1 MTDNAH
7 QSNTTQPDGEGSTL
21 GAPGIEPMTPS
32 LMGRLFVVPAVIV
45 CVLLGVAVVVVMFGS
60 TTVDKPLTVAELLDK
75 VELSGGERTL
85 GMLLPQAK
93 DSWQAAQEL
102 AKRFGEKDKYLQPG
116 DVEPAAGRLIKMLE
130 REPPRGTQRESAGG
144 VELYSRHLFL
154 IAALGLL
161 ESPSAVPTLT
171 KLTRDPDWE
180 IRRTAIA
187 ALASMHTVAQAR
199 AAMPE
204 ALKLLNDEQPAV
216 QIVAC
221 AAIAS
226 LVDPTDATAR
236 ATATK
241 ALAERLE
248 APREVQWNA
257 AMTLARLGDA
267 RGRLVLMNM
276 LDRGYWEK
284 IELEYDQDGTTIRRK
299 YGPDEIEHNLKTAIE
314 TAMLLNDAELAGLVK
329 KLEDDPSVRVRT
341 AARAAMA
348 KGGVGYRDDESDLL
362 ACRARVG
369 SAGRRV

>member
-1 MTDNAH
+1 MIDNTYE
-7 QSNTTQPDGEGSTL
+7 SDLTQRSGEGSSSV
-21 GAPGIEPMTPS
+21 APVVEPMTAT

-45 CVLLGVAVVVVMFGS
+45 CILLGVAVVVVMFGS

-93 DSWQAAQEL
+93 DSWQASQEL
-102 AKRFGEKDKYLQPG
+102 ARRFSEKDKYLKS
-116 DVEPAAGRLIKMLE
+116 DEIEPAAARLIRMLE
-130 REPPRGTQRESAGG
+130 REPPRGTQREGAGG
-144 VELYSRHLFL
+144 AELYSRHLFL
-154 IAALGLL
+154 IAALGRL
-161 ESPSAVPTLT
+161 ESPSAVPALT

-180 IRRTAIA
+180 IRRTALA
-187 ALASMHTVAQAR
+187 ALASMHGVAQAR
-199 AAMPE
+199 AALPD
-204 ALKLLNDEQPAV
+204 AVRLLNDEQSAV

-226 LVDPTDATAR
+226 LVDPADTTAR
-236 ATATK
+236 ATAAK

-284 IELEYDQDGTTIRRK
+284 IELEYDEGGTTIRRK
-299 YGPDEIEHNLKTAIE
+299 YGPDEIEYNLKTAIE
-314 TAMLLNDAELAGLVK
+314 TAMLLDDAELAGLVK

-341 AARAAMA
+341 AARAAAA
-348 KGGVGYRDDESDLL
+348 KRGMGQRDEETDLL
-362 ACRARVG
+362 AGYPRVK

>member
-1 MTDNAH
+1 M
-7 QSNTTQPDGEGSTL
+7 TQPTVEGTP
-21 GAPGIEPMTPS
+21 PGVPIVEPMTAT

-60 TTVDKPLTVAELLDK
+60 TTVDKPLSVAELLDK

-102 AKRFGEKDKYLQPG
+102 ARRFSEKDKYLKT
-116 DVEPAAGRLIKMLE
+116 DEIEPAAARLVKMLE
-130 REPPRGTQRESAGG
+130 REPPRGAHREGAGG
-144 VELYSRHLFL
+144 AELYSRHLFL
-154 IAALGLL
+154 IAALGRL
-161 ESPSAVPTLT
+161 ETPSAVPILT
-171 KLTRDPDWE
+171 KLTSDPDWE
-180 IRRTAIA
+180 IRRTALA
-187 ALASMHTVAQAR
+187 ALASMHGVAQAR
-199 AAMPE
+199 AATPE
-204 ALKLLNDEQPAV
+204 ALRLLNDEQPAV

-226 LVDPTDATAR
+226 LVDPTDATAC
-236 ATATK
+236 ATAAK
-241 ALAERLE
+241 ALADRLE

-284 IELEYDQDGTTIRRK
+284 IELEYDEGGTTIRRK

-362 ACRARVG
+362 ACRARAG